1 AGSRAA
7 RLAPPGARIEFPPA
21 PPRGPP
27 PFPTVVIQHGFG
39 GDDTIVAQFAADFTA
54 AGLALIGIPA
64 PEHGPRGN
72 FLDFFDFDDFN
83 AFGNNFRQSS
93 VDLFT
98 LTRLLTS
105 GLDIDGD
112 GVPDLRQDR
121 LGYLGQPLRGLIA
134 RQFPALQTA
143 IHRSPPHL

>member
-1 AGSRAA
+1 ALR
-7 RLAPPGARIEFPPA
+7 
-21 PPRGPP
+21 RGTP

-105 GLDIDGD
+105 GLDVDGD
-112 GVPDLRQDR
+112 GLPDLQADRIGNPRQAPGGVIGGR
-121 LGYLGQPLRGLIA
+121 C
-134 RQFPALQTA
+134 
-143 IHRSPPHL
+143 S